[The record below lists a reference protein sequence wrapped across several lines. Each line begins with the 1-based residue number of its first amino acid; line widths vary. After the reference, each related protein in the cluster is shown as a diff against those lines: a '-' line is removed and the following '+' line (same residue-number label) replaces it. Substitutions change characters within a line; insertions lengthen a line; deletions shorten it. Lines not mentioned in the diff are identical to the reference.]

1 MDKNISIKVT
11 KYEQDLIQ
19 KSANSHNMNVSD
31 FIKKIIFEIIEDDYD
46 IQLADKRYL
55 EHLRKANTKE
65 HTDLMKELDI

>member
-1 MDKNISIKVT
+1 VDKNLSIKVT

-19 KSANSHNMNVSD
+19 KSANFHNMNVND

-46 IQLADKRYL
+46 IQLADKHYL
-55 EHLRKANTKE
+55 EHLRKVNTKE